1 LAIQHESQGVEREKI
16 REGKTFIVGCNATCV
31 TSMDASSLVDAS
43 SLDSSDSTVV
53 GYFLL
58 P

>member
-1 LAIQHESQGVEREKI
+1 VEREKI

-53 GYFLL
+53 EYFLL

>member
-1 LAIQHESQGVEREKI
+1 VEREKI

-31 TSMDASSLVDAS
+31 TSMDASSLVDS

>member
-1 LAIQHESQGVEREKI
+1 VEREKI
-16 REGKTFIVGCNATCV
+16 GEEKTFIVGSNATCV
-31 TSMDASSLVDAS
+31 TSMDAS